1 MNPYESP
8 RSLGHASD
16 VGRRARGKHAWPFAA
31 SVLGGVLGILAAI
44 AQYAYW
50 RHPAQS
56 EPPVLDYGLIGALL
70 AAVAGWCLDRI
81 GSRHRDVHK

>member
-16 VGRRARGKHAWPFAA
+16 GGRRARGRHGWPFAA
-31 SVLGGVLGILAAI
+31 SALGGVLGILAAM

-56 EPPVLDYGLIGALL
+56 EPPVLDYGLIGALVG
-70 AAVAGWCLDRI
+70 AVAGYCLGRI
-81 GSRHRDVHK
+81 RVRHRGIHR